1 MTSRQVRVAVVGHV
15 DHGKSTLIGRL
26 IHETGLM
33 PAGRLEQ
40 LADAARRRGAAFE
53 WANLMD
59 GLQAERDQNVTIDT
73 AHIWLR
79 LPRRDYV
86 LIDAPGHKQF
96 LRNMV
101 TGAALAD
108 AALIVLDAAQGVCEQ
123 SRRHGVLLKLLGVR
137 QVVVVINKLDLVQ
150 YGEATFERVRGE
162 FCAFLEELAI
172 APTAVVPVSA
182 RDGANLVRR
191 DDRMPWFTG
200 DTMIDALDRLAP
212 RPSAADL
219 PFRLPVQDVYR
230 LDHGRVIVG
239 RVEAGTIR
247 RGDPVTV
254 VPGGHQTRV
263 AGIERWGSHDVE
275 AAAAGDSIGL
285 TLADPLYVVRGGVV
299 AAARAAP
306 TETTSFSA
314 RIFWLGSSPL
324 ALGRDYRLKLATQ
337 DAVCTV
343 QAIDRVVDGASLEAR
358 PGHPAGIE
366 SDEIG
371 EVRLE
376 TRTPVVLDP
385 HTSVPALGRF
395 VLLDGPDI
403 RGGGVVLDAVPVG
416 VSSGPARTVGVV
428 TRAERERRQRHRG
441 AVVWLTGYSGAGK
454 STLADAVERAL
465 FDRGVN
471 VFVLDGDD
479 VRQGL
484 NAGLGFSPEDRAENI
499 RRAAEVAKLFA
510 EAGAVVITAFISPY
524 ASDRLRARA
533 IVQGG
538 AAAVP
543 FLEVHVDAPLEECER
558 RDPKGLYAK
567 ARSGRII
574 EFTGVSAPYEP
585 PEAPDLR
592 LPTAEQPPEACV
604 ASLVDALLPVITL
617 DSPDEPI
624 V

>member
-1 MTSRQVRVAVVGHV
+1 
-15 DHGKSTLIGRL
+15 
-26 IHETGLM
+26 
-33 PAGRLEQ
+33 
-40 LADAARRRGAAFE
+40 
-53 WANLMD
+53 
-59 GLQAERDQNVTIDT
+59 
-73 AHIWLR
+73 
-79 LPRRDYV
+79 
-86 LIDAPGHKQF
+86 
-96 LRNMV
+96 
-101 TGAALAD
+101 
-108 AALIVLDAAQGVCEQ
+108 
-123 SRRHGVLLKLLGVR
+123 
-137 QVVVVINKLDLVQ
+137 
-150 YGEATFERVRGE
+150 
-162 FCAFLEELAI
+162 
-172 APTAVVPVSA
+172 
-182 RDGANLVRR
+182 
-191 DDRMPWFTG
+191 
-200 DTMIDALDRLAP
+200 
-212 RPSAADL
+212 
-219 PFRLPVQDVYR
+219 
-230 LDHGRVIVG
+230 
-239 RVEAGTIR
+239 
-247 RGDPVTV
+247 
-254 VPGGHQTRV
+254 
-263 AGIERWGSHDVE
+263 
-275 AAAAGDSIGL
+275 
-285 TLADPLYVVRGGVV
+285 
-299 AAARAAP
+299 
-306 TETTSFSA
+306 
-314 RIFWLGSSPL
+314 
-324 ALGRDYRLKLATQ
+324 
-337 DAVCTV
+337 
-343 QAIDRVVDGASLEAR
+343 
-358 PGHPAGIE
+358 
-366 SDEIG
+366 
-371 EVRLE
+371 
-376 TRTPVVLDP
+376 
-385 HTSVPALGRF
+385 VPALGRF

-604 ASLVDALLPVITL
+604 ESLVDALLPVITL